1 MIDAL
6 GSVSEFSIGLAGFSG
21 VAAALLQRNRS
32 LQEIDRLRVTINVV
46 VSLTPGIWALVL
58 IALLEMGVPVERAVR
73 WASVG
78 FLTTHLG
85 WIAVT
90 QWMLSK
96 LPDETIVCGGHNYT
110 AENHQFALTIEPDN
124 KNIKECLDETLQLE
138 KQGKP
143 FVTNIAKEKE
153 TNIFLLGGA
162 DGFSE
167 LRKRKDCF

>member
-85 WIAVT
+85 WIAMT
-90 QWMLSK
+90 QWMRSK
-96 LPDETIVCGGHNYT
+96 LPDEQKAQFNPVVMRVAQLLTMVSVPLNVYNIVIFPEAASGILVLVLVLGLVQGGSM
-110 AENHQFALTIEPDN
+110 FAGMLW
-124 KNIKECLDETLQLE
+124 QLMGSSS
-138 KQGKP
+138 KSP
-143 FVTNIAKEKE
+143 N
-153 TNIFLLGGA
+153 N
-162 DGFSE
+162 
-167 LRKRKDCF
+167 